1 MNNLGSAMEAGDED
15 AAMEALEEL
24 DRISKEEKE
33 EPSENEEAYPA
44 DPRWADVK
52 SGETAAQYYDLFIK
66 SGMTLGEVME
76 EIESSEEFFVF
87 NPNLQQELRA
97 SIQING
103 KYQISLKDANDARIS
118 IQYDGE
124 DVIRLTIPER
134 LSGNNGDIYSYKDI
148 PVIAVQTGGPAIYDL
163 REKHP
168 DAYRTALGTY
178 EDITSMSSEDVEN
191 LKDTFFSGVD
201 VELESRRETYEG
213 HNYVEYTYMVPTGF
227 LWNGYSMEEIDIDY
241 DFTVDHDEDRVITQ
255 SVGYNDYNSII
266 STWTAE

>member
-1 MNNLGSAMEAGDED
+1 MKKKAICLLMSAMLAATVLSGCGDKDADSRAEEAMNNLGSAMEAGDED

-97 SIQING
+97 S
-103 KYQISLKDANDARIS
+103 
-118 IQYDGE
+118 
-124 DVIRLTIPER
+124 T
-134 LSGNNGDIYSYKDI
+134 
-148 PVIAVQTGGPAIYDL
+148 
-163 REKHP
+163 
-168 DAYRTALGTY
+168 
-178 EDITSMSSEDVEN
+178 
-191 LKDTFFSGVD
+191 
-201 VELESRRETYEG
+201 
-213 HNYVEYTYMVPTGF
+213 
-227 LWNGYSMEEIDIDY
+227 
-241 DFTVDHDEDRVITQ
+241 
-255 SVGYNDYNSII
+255 
-266 STWTAE
+266 